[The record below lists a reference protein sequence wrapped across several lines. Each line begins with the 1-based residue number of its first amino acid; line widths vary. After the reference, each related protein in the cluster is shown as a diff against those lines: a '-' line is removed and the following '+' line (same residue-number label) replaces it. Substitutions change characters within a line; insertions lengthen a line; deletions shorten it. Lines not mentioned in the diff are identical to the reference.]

1 MIEVNMASE
10 RYKTNVEY
18 GVSAVVSLIGL
29 FFVYQAFTIGV
40 SKEAVGPR
48 TMPMTLAIALVL
60 GGLWLAFRAF
70 LGKAGNLKDG
80 YGFLE
85 SNLRRIALVIGCGSL
100 FVLTFWLFGYFVA
113 IIVTYISMLYAFGV
127 RDHMKIIIG
136 GIVMAVVMQWLFM
149 GIMRL
154 NDPSGVLVDLRPYTT
169 LISGE

>member
-1 MIEVNMASE
+1 MANES
-10 RYKTNVEY
+10 YKTNIEY

-40 SKEAVGPR
+40 TKEAVGPR
-48 TMPMTLAIALVL
+48 TMPMTLAVALVI

-70 LGKAGNLKDG
+70 RGKAGNLKEG

-85 SNLRRIALVIGCGSL
+85 SNLKRITLVVGCGSL
-100 FVLTFWLFGYFVA
+100 FVLGFWLLGYFFA

-127 RDHMKIIIG
+127 RDHLKIMIG
-136 GIVMAVVMQWLFM
+136 AIVMAFVMQWLFM

-154 NDPSGVLVDLRPYTT
+154 NDPSGVLFDLRPYTT

>member
-1 MIEVNMASE
+1 MANDN
-10 RYKTNVEY
+10 YKTNIEY

-48 TMPMTLAIALVL
+48 TMPMTLAVALVL

-70 LGKAGNLKDG
+70 RGKAGNLKEG

-85 SNLRRIALVIGCGSL
+85 SNLKRITLVVGCGSL
-100 FVLTFWLFGYFVA
+100 FVLTFWLLGYFAA

-127 RDHMKIIIG
+127 RDHLKIIIG
-136 GIVMAVVMQWLFM
+136 AIAV
-149 GIMRL
+149 
-154 NDPSGVLVDLRPYTT
+154 SYTHLT
-169 LISGE
+169 LPTKA

>member
-1 MIEVNMASE
+1 MSNE
-10 RYKTNVEY
+10 RYKTNIEY

-48 TMPMTLAIALVL
+48 TMPMTLAVTLVL

-70 LGKAGNLKDG
+70 RGKAGNLKEG

-85 SNLRRIALVIGCGSL
+85 SNLKRITLVVGCGSL
-100 FVLTFWLFGYFVA
+100 FVLTFWLLGYFAA

-127 RDHMKIIIG
+127 RDHLKIIIG
-136 GIVMAVVMQWLFM
+136 AIVMAFVMQWLFM

-154 NDPSGVLVDLRPYTT
+154 NDPSGVLVDLRPFTT

>member
-1 MIEVNMASE
+1 MANDN
-10 RYKTNVEY
+10 YKTNIEY

-48 TMPMTLAIALVL
+48 TMPMTLAVALVL

-70 LGKAGNLKDG
+70 RGKVGNLKEG

-85 SNLRRIALVIGCGSL
+85 SNLKRITLVVGCGSL
-100 FVLTFWLFGYFVA
+100 FVLIFWLLGYFAA

-127 RDHMKIIIG
+127 KEHLKIITG
-136 GIVMAVVMQWLFM
+136 AIVMAL
-149 GIMRL
+149 
-154 NDPSGVLVDLRPYTT
+154 S
-169 LISGE
+169 LIHI

>member
-1 MIEVNMASE
+1 MANES
-10 RYKTNVEY
+10 YKTNVEY

-48 TMPMTLAIALVL
+48 TMPMTLAVALVL
-60 GGLWLAFRAF
+60 GGFWLALRAF
-70 LGKAGNLKDG
+70 RGKAGNIKDG

-85 SNLRRIALVIGCGSL
+85 SNLKRITLVVGCGSL
-100 FVLTFWLFGYFVA
+100 FVLTFWLLGYFAA

-127 RDHMKIIIG
+127 KDHLKIITG
-136 GIVMAVVMQWLFM
+136 AIVMAFVMQWLFM

-154 NDPSGVLVDLRPYTT
+154 NDPSGVLVDLRPFTT

>member
-1 MIEVNMASE
+1 MVNES
-10 RYKTNVEY
+10 YKTNIEY

-48 TMPMTLAIALVL
+48 TMPMTLAVALVL

-70 LGKAGNLKDG
+70 RGKAGNLKEG

-85 SNLRRIALVIGCGSL
+85 SNLKRITLVVGCGSL
-100 FVLTFWLFGYFVA
+100 FVITFWLLGYFVA

-127 RDHMKIIIG
+127 RDHLKIIIG
-136 GIVMAVVMQWLFM
+136 AIVMAFVMQWLFM